1 MATSSFGQGFN
12 CTPIQA
18 ITAFS
23 SIINGGKLM
32 RPYVV
37 SQVVDND
44 GNIVRENSPQ
54 VVRSVVSKETSDF
67 VRTAIDLQ
75 KVLVKRLL
83 FRVTLLVV
91 KPVQHSRVIEVS
103 RSIHFHL

>member
-44 GNIVRENSPQ
+44 GNIVKENSPQ
-54 VVRSVVSKETSDF
+54 VVRSVCFKGNFQIS
-67 VRTAIDLQ
+67 
-75 KVLVKRLL
+75 
-83 FRVTLLVV
+83 
-91 KPVQHSRVIEVS
+91 
-103 RSIHFHL
+103 